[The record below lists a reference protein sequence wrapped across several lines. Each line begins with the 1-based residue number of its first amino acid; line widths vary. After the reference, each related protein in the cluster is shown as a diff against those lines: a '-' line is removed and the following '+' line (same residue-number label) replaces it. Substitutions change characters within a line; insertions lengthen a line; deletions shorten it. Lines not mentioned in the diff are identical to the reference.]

1 MKAMRKQEFIDRLRE
16 NLSGLPTAETEE
28 RLDFY
33 EEMIED
39 RMEEGISEEEAV
51 AAIGS
56 PDKIAAQII
65 EEIPLKK
72 IVKEKIKP
80 KRKLKAWEIVLL
92 AVGSPIW
99 VSLLIIVPFAVGIS
113 LYASLWSVIGSLWAV
128 FVSVAA
134 SAFGGTVGGIGLIFL
149 SHVPSGLVLIS
160 AGLFC
165 AGLSVFLFCGCKAV
179 TKGAVWLTKKIAF
192 GIKNLFI
199 RKEKA
204 Q

>member
-1 MKAMRKQEFIDRLRE
+1 MRKQEFMDRLRE
-16 NLSGLPTAETEE
+16 KLSDLPIAETEE
-28 RLDFY
+28 RLGFY
-33 EEMIED
+33 EEMIDD
-39 RMEEGISEEEAV
+39 RIEEGLSEEEAV

-56 PDKIAAQII
+56 PDEIAAQII

-80 KRKLKAWEIVLL
+80 KRKLSALEIVLL
-92 AVGSPIW
+92 VVGFPLW
-99 VSLLIIVPFAVGIS
+99 FSLLIVVPFSVIIS

-128 FVSVAA
+128 FGALVGSAAGVFIGGFCFISV
-134 SAFGGTVGGIGLIFL
+134 GY
-149 SHVPSGLVLIS
+149 VPSGIVLIGTS
-160 AGLFC
+160 LFC
-165 AGLSVFLFCGCKAV
+165 AGLSVFLFYGCKAS
-179 TKGAVWLTKKIAF
+179 TKGTVWLTKRIAL

>member
-1 MKAMRKQEFIDRLRE
+1 MRKQEFIDRLRE

-92 AVGSPIW
+92 ADW
-99 VSLLIIVPFAVGIS
+99 
-113 LYASLWSVIGSLWAV
+113 
-128 FVSVAA
+128 
-134 SAFGGTVGGIGLIFL
+134 GTNC
-149 SHVPSGLVLIS
+149 S
-160 AGLFC
+160 
-165 AGLSVFLFCGCKAV
+165 
-179 TKGAVWLTKKIAF
+179 
-192 GIKNLFI
+192 
-199 RKEKA
+199 
-204 Q
+204 